1 MYYTQPYS
9 IPINPLPFNASSFD
23 LGEILSHVGMFMSLY
38 VPVLTYDLMRL
49 IFVMSITTEGTNK
62 YRRMR
67 YKKKVR
73 GLTADGHF
81 DEKHA
86 ALYFVDIM
94 HGLAYLHRCV
104 FLWSM
109 MHPTLPHSSF
119 LTIRMHHFF

>member
-1 MYYTQPYS
+1 MYYTQLYS
-9 IPINPLPFNASSFD
+9 IPINPLLFNASSID

-38 VPVLTYDLMRL
+38 VPVLSYDLMRL
-49 IFVMSITTEGTNK
+49 IFVMFITTEGTNK

-104 FLWSM
+104 CVFLWSRCTPPCLI
-109 MHPTLPHSSF
+109 HPF
-119 LTIRMHHFF
+119 